1 MSNSVISSDVKIEG
15 NITGKGSIRIEGNVL
30 GNLQFDNVVIVTGGS
45 VTGDIN
51 AKSFT
56 NEGSFKGRVNAD
68 NTELKVGST
77 SRINLNTQRL
87 MIESSAI
94 VVGKVKCGV
103 PTKESEQTSL
113 GSTNVK
119 QQSLNI

>member
-30 GNLQFDNVVIVTGGS
+30 GNLQFYNVFIVTGGS

>member
-30 GNLQFDNVVIVTGGS
+30 GNLQFDNVVSVTGGS

>member
-15 NITGKGSIRIEGNVL
+15 NITGKGSISIEGNVR
-30 GNLQFDNVVIVTGGS
+30 GNLDFDDVFIVAGGS

-56 NEGSFKGRVNAD
+56 NEGNFEGNVSAD
-68 NTELKVGST
+68 EAELNVGSC
-77 SRINLNTQRL
+77 SRINLKTQTL

-94 VVGKVKCGV
+94 VVGEVNCGV
-103 PTKESEQTSL
+103 PTRGPKQTSL

>member
-15 NITGKGSIRIEGNVL
+15 NITGKGSICIEGNVL
-30 GNLQFDNVVIVTGGS
+30 GNLQFDDVVIVTGGS

-56 NEGSFKGRVNAD
+56 NEGSFKGKVNAD
-68 NTELKVGST
+68 NIELKVGSN
-77 SRINLNTQRL
+77 SRINLKTQTL
-87 MIESSAI
+87 IIESSAI
-94 VVGKVKCGV
+94 VVGEVNCGV
-103 PTKESEQTSL
+103 PTRGPKQTSL

>member
-15 NITGKGSIRIEGNVL
+15 NITGKGSIHIEGNVR
-30 GNLQFDNVVIVTGGS
+30 GNLDFDDVFIVAGGS

-56 NEGSFKGRVNAD
+56 NEGNFEGNVSAD
-68 NTELKVGST
+68 EAELKVGSC
-77 SRINLNTQRL
+77 SRINLTTQTL

-94 VVGKVKCGV
+94 VVGEVNCGV
-103 PTKESEQTSL
+103 PTRGPKQTSL

>member
-30 GNLQFDNVVIVTGGS
+30 GNLQFDDVVIVTGGS
-45 VTGDIN
+45 VIGDIN

-77 SRINLNTQRL
+77 SRINLNTQKL
-87 MIESSAI
+87 IIESSAI

-103 PTKESEQTSL
+103 TTKDSEQTSL

>member
-1 MSNSVISSDVKIEG
+1 MSNSVISSDVKVEG
-15 NITGKGSIRIEGNVL
+15 SITGIGSIRIEGNVL

-77 SRINLNTQRL
+77 SRINLNTQIL

>member
-77 SRINLNTQRL
+77 SRINLNTQIL

-119 QQSLNI
+119 QQSLNT

>member
-30 GNLQFDNVVIVTGGS
+30 GNLQFDDVVIVTGGS

-51 AKSFT
+51 SKSFT
-56 NEGSFKGRVNAD
+56 NEGSFKGRVNAN

-77 SRINLNTQRL
+77 SRINLKTQKL

-103 PTKESEQTSL
+103 TTKDSEQTSL

>member
-1 MSNSVISSDVKIEG
+1 MSNSVISSDVKVEG
-15 NITGKGSIRIEGNVL
+15 SITGIGSIRIEGNVL

-68 NTELKVGST
+68 NTELKVGSS
-77 SRINLNTQRL
+77 SRVNLKTQTL

-94 VVGKVKCGV
+94 VAGEVKCGV
-103 PTKESEQTSL
+103 PTWRFRTVGKPVAKCL
-113 GSTNVK
+113 A
-119 QQSLNI
+119 IR

>member
-56 NEGSFKGRVNAD
+56 NEGSFKGGVNAD

>member
-1 MSNSVISSDVKIEG
+1 VSNSVISSDVKIDG
-15 NITGKGSIRIEGNVL
+15 NITGKGSIRIEGNVH
-30 GNLQFDNVVIVTGGS
+30 GNLDFDDVVIVAGGS

-56 NEGSFKGRVNAD
+56 NEGNFEGKVSAD
-68 NTELKVGST
+68 DAELKVGS
-77 SRINLNTQRL
+77 SSKINLNTQKL

-94 VVGKVKCGV
+94 VIGKVKCGV
-103 PTKESEQTSL
+103 PTKGSEQTSL
-113 GSTNVK
+113 RSTDVK

>member
-1 MSNSVISSDVKIEG
+1 VSNSVISSDVKIEG

-30 GNLQFDNVVIVTGGS
+30 GNLQFDDVVIVTGGS
-45 VTGDIN
+45 VIGDIN

-77 SRINLNTQRL
+77 SRINLNTQKL

-103 PTKESEQTSL
+103 TTKESEQTSL

>member
-30 GNLQFDNVVIVTGGS
+30 GNLQFDDVVIVTGGS
-45 VTGDIN
+45 VIGDIN

>member
-15 NITGKGSIRIEGNVL
+15 NITGKGSIRIEGNVR
-30 GNLQFDNVVIVTGGS
+30 GNLEFDDVFIVAGGS

-56 NEGSFKGRVNAD
+56 NEGSLKGRVNAD
-68 NTELKVGST
+68 NTELKVGSS
-77 SRINLNTQRL
+77 SRINLKTQTL

-94 VVGKVKCGV
+94 VAGEVKCGV
-103 PTKESEQTSL
+103 PTKGSKQTSL

>member
-15 NITGKGSIRIEGNVL
+15 NITGKGSIRIEGNVR
-30 GNLQFDNVVIVTGGS
+30 GNLDFDDVFIVAGGS

-77 SRINLNTQRL
+77 SRINLNTQIL

>member
-77 SRINLNTQRL
+77 SRINLNTQKL

-103 PTKESEQTSL
+103 PTKGSEQTSL

>member
-15 NITGKGSIRIEGNVL
+15 NITGKGSICIEGNVL
-30 GNLQFDNVVIVTGGS
+30 GNLQFDDVVIVTGGS

-56 NEGSFKGRVNAD
+56 NEGSFKGKVNAD
-68 NTELKVGST
+68 NIELKVGST
-77 SRINLNTQRL
+77 SRINLNTQKL
-87 MIESSAI
+87 IIESSAI
-94 VVGKVKCGV
+94 VVGKVKCGD
-103 PTKESEQTSL
+103 PTKGSEQTSL

>member
-1 MSNSVISSDVKIEG
+1 VSNSVISSDVRIEG
-15 NITGKGSIRIEGNVL
+15 NITGKGSIRIEGNVR
-30 GNLQFDNVVIVTGGS
+30 GNLDFDDVFIVASGS

-56 NEGSFKGRVNAD
+56 NEGNFEGNVSAGEA
-68 NTELKVGST
+68 ELKVGSC
-77 SRINLNTQRL
+77 SRINLKTQTL
-87 MIESSAI
+87 IIESSAI
-94 VVGKVKCGV
+94 VVGEVKCGV
-103 PTKESEQTSL
+103 PTRGPKQTSL

>member
-15 NITGKGSIRIEGNVL
+15 NISGKGAIRIEGNVL
-30 GNLQFDNVVIVTGGS
+30 GNLQFDDVVIVTGGS

-56 NEGSFKGRVNAD
+56 NEGSFKGRIIAD
-68 NTELKVGST
+68 KTELKVGST
-77 SRINLNTQRL
+77 SRINLNTQKL

-94 VVGKVKCGV
+94 VVGKVKCGIT
-103 PTKESEQTSL
+103 TKESEQTSL
-113 GSTNVK
+113 VSTNVK
-119 QQSLNI
+119 QQSLNL

>member
-30 GNLQFDNVVIVTGGS
+30 GNLQFDDVVIVTGGS
-45 VTGDIN
+45 VTDDIN

-68 NTELKVGST
+68 NTEFKVGST
-77 SRINLNTQRL
+77 SRINLNTQKL

-94 VVGKVKCGV
+94 VVGKVKCGI
-103 PTKESEQTSL
+103 TTNESEQTSL
-113 GSTNVK
+113 VSTNVK

>member
-1 MSNSVISSDVKIEG
+1 VSNSVISSDVKIEG
-15 NITGKGSIRIEGNVL
+15 NITGKGSIRIEGNVR
-30 GNLQFDNVVIVTGGS
+30 GNLDFDDVFIVAGGS

-56 NEGSFKGRVNAD
+56 NEGNFEGNVSAD
-68 NTELKVGST
+68 EAELNVGSC
-77 SRINLNTQRL
+77 SRINLKTQTL

-94 VVGKVKCGV
+94 VVGEVNCGV
-103 PTKESEQTSL
+103 PTRGPKQTSL

>member
-15 NITGKGSIRIEGNVL
+15 NISGKGAIRIEGNVL
-30 GNLQFDNVVIVTGGS
+30 GNLQFDDVVIVTGGS

-56 NEGSFKGRVNAD
+56 NEGSFKGRIIAD
-68 NTELKVGST
+68 KTELKVGST
-77 SRINLNTQRL
+77 SRINLNTQKL

-94 VVGKVKCGV
+94 VVGKVKCGI
-103 PTKESEQTSL
+103 TTNESEQTSL
-113 GSTNVK
+113 VSTNVK
-119 QQSLNI
+119 QQSLNL

>member
-30 GNLQFDNVVIVTGGS
+30 GNLQFDDVVIVTGGS
-45 VTGDIN
+45 VIGDIN

-77 SRINLNTQRL
+77 SRINLNTQKL

-94 VVGKVKCGV
+94 VVGKVKCGI
-103 PTKESEQTSL
+103 TTNESEQTSL
-113 GSTNVK
+113 VSTNDK
-119 QQSLNI
+119 QQSLNL

>member
-15 NITGKGSIRIEGNVL
+15 NISGKGAIRIEGNVL
-30 GNLQFDNVVIVTGGS
+30 GNLQFDDVVIVTGGS

-77 SRINLNTQRL
+77 SRINLNTQKL

-94 VVGKVKCGV
+94 VVGKVKCGIT
-103 PTKESEQTSL
+103 TKESEQTSL
-113 GSTNVK
+113 VSTNVK
-119 QQSLNI
+119 QQSLNL

>member
-30 GNLQFDNVVIVTGGS
+30 GNLQFDDVVIVTGGS

-77 SRINLNTQRL
+77 SRINLNTQKL

-94 VVGKVKCGV
+94 VVGKVKCGIT
-103 PTKESEQTSL
+103 TKESEQTSL
-113 GSTNVK
+113 VSTNVK
-119 QQSLNI
+119 QQSLIL

>member
-1 MSNSVISSDVKIEG
+1 MSNSVISSDVKVEG
-15 NITGKGSIRIEGNVL
+15 SITGIGSIRIEGNVL

>member
-15 NITGKGSIRIEGNVL
+15 NITGKGSIRIEGNVF
-30 GNLQFDNVVIVTGGS
+30 GNLQFDDVVIVTGGS

-51 AKSFT
+51 AKGFT
-56 NEGSFKGRVNAD
+56 NEGSFKGRVYAD
-68 NTELKVGST
+68 NTELKVGSS
-77 SRINLNTQRL
+77 SRINLNTQKL

-103 PTKESEQTSL
+103 PAKGSEQTSL
-113 GSTNVK
+113 GSTDVK
-119 QQSLNI
+119 QQSLNL

>member
-15 NITGKGSIRIEGNVL
+15 NITGKGSIRIEGTVL
-30 GNLQFDNVVIVTGGS
+30 GNLQFDDVVIVTGGS

-77 SRINLNTQRL
+77 SRINLNTQKL

-103 PTKESEQTSL
+103 TTKESEQTSL

>member
-1 MSNSVISSDVKIEG
+1 VSNSVISSDVKIEG
-15 NITGKGSIRIEGNVL
+15 NITGKGSIRIEGIVL
-30 GNLQFDNVVIVTGGS
+30 GNLQFDDVVIVTGGS

-51 AKSFT
+51 AKSFK

-77 SRINLNTQRL
+77 SRINLNTQKL

-94 VVGKVKCGV
+94 VVGKVKCGI
-103 PTKESEQTSL
+103 TTNESEQTSL
-113 GSTNVK
+113 VSTNVK
-119 QQSLNI
+119 QQSLNL

>member
-15 NITGKGSIRIEGNVL
+15 NITGKGSIRIEGNVRGKL
-30 GNLQFDNVVIVTGGS
+30 DFDDVFIVAGGS

-51 AKSFT
+51 AKCFT
-56 NEGSFKGRVNAD
+56 NEGNFEGNVSAD
-68 NTELKVGST
+68 EAELNVGSC
-77 SRINLNTQRL
+77 SRINLKTQTL

-94 VVGKVKCGV
+94 VVGEVNCGV
-103 PTKESEQTSL
+103 PTRGPKQTSL
-113 GSTNVK
+113 GSTDVK

>member
-15 NITGKGSIRIEGNVL
+15 NITGKGSISIEGNVR
-30 GNLQFDNVVIVTGGS
+30 GNLDFDDVFIVAGGS

-56 NEGSFKGRVNAD
+56 NQGSFKGRVYAD
-68 NTELKVGST
+68 NTELKVGS
-77 SRINLNTQRL
+77 SSSINLNTQKL
-87 MIESSAI
+87 IIESSAI
-94 VVGKVKCGV
+94 VIGKVKCAV
-103 PTKESEQTSL
+103 PTNGSAQTSL
-113 GSTNVK
+113 RSTDVK

>member
-1 MSNSVISSDVKIEG
+1 VSNSVISSDVKIEG

-30 GNLQFDNVVIVTGGS
+30 GNLQFDDVVIVTGGS

-77 SRINLNTQRL
+77 SRINLNTQKL

-94 VVGKVKCGV
+94 VVGKVKCGIT
-103 PTKESEQTSL
+103 TKESEQTSL
-113 GSTNVK
+113 VSTNVK
-119 QQSLNI
+119 QQSLIL

>member
-30 GNLQFDNVVIVTGGS
+30 GNLQFDDVVIVTGGS
-45 VTGDIN
+45 VIGDIN

-77 SRINLNTQRL
+77 SRINLNTQKL

-103 PTKESEQTSL
+103 PTKGSEQTSL

>member
-30 GNLQFDNVVIVTGGS
+30 GNLQFDDVVIVTGGS

-68 NTELKVGST
+68 NTELKVGSS
-77 SRINLNTQRL
+77 SRINLNTQKL

-103 PTKESEQTSL
+103 TTKDSEQTSL

>member
-30 GNLQFDNVVIVTGGS
+30 GNLQFDDVVIVNGGS

-51 AKSFT
+51 AKSFS
-56 NEGSFKGRVNAD
+56 NEGNFKGEVSAD
-68 NTELKVGST
+68 VAELKVGS
-77 SRINLNTQRL
+77 SSQINLSTQKL
-87 MIESSAI
+87 VIESSAI
-94 VVGKVKCGV
+94 VTGKVKCGV

-119 QQSLNI
+119 QQSLNL